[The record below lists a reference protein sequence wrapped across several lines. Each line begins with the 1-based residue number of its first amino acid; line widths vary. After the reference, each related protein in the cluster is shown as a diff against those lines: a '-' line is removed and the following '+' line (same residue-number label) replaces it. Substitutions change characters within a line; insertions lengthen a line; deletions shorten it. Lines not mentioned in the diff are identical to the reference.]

1 MSAPERCMCGAT
13 DCPTCGPLQG
23 YSTSPAPTERDYEL
37 ALETIVET
45 VMHYGVWPQ
54 PKKGEFRKPEFDLYE
69 FLLEERD
76 LSFFL
81 ELYIGCITFADVRE
95 RTRSEQKTVT
105 EMLMKHFQTSEY
117 SYILEKVAQEYAE
130 NNA

>member
-1 MSAPERCMCGAT
+1 MSREPCMCGAT

-54 PKKGEFRKPEFDLYE
+54 PKKGEYKKPQFDLYQ

-76 LSFFL
+76 ASYFL
-81 ELYIGCITFADVRE
+81 ELYLGCITCADVRE
-95 RTRSEQKTVT
+95 RTKREQKNVT
-105 EMLMKHFQTSEY
+105 EMLMKHFKDSEY
-117 SYILEKVAQEYAE
+117 SYILEKVACEYAE
-130 NNA
+130 DMA